1 MTEAK
6 KTRKAQTPDDK
17 EEQVAAPPAAETTPE
32 LLLEE
37 ENEGGC
43 IKISESVIAAVV
55 RKYTLEVDGVI
66 RFAPQG
72 IGGALAGMV
81 GKRNYESNMVVEMD
95 DASARISV
103 TLVMEFGV
111 RIPDVAQM
119 VQDVIRNKVEELT
132 GKHVSRVNV
141 IVQELEEASPEP
153 AESTE
158 PAAKPE

>member
-1 MTEAK
+1 M
-6 KTRKAQTPDDK
+6 D
-17 EEQVAAPPAAETTPE
+17 
-32 LLLEE
+32 E
-37 ENEGGC
+37 ENEGGF

-81 GKRNYESNMVVEMD
+81 GKRSYESSMVVEMD
-95 DASARISV
+95 DDSARISV
-103 TLVMEFGV
+103 TLVLEFGV

-119 VQDVIRNKVEELT
+119 VQDVIRTRVEELT

-141 IVQELEEASPEP
+141 IVQDLEDAAPPRAAQPGEKRQ
-153 AESTE
+153 AEDGE
-158 PAAKPE
+158 

>member
-6 KTRKAQTPDDK
+6 KAKTTQAANK
-17 EEQVAAPPAAETTPE
+17 EQAPPPSSVEVSAE
-32 LLLEE
+32 LLMEE
-37 ENEGGC
+37 ENEDGC
-43 IKISESVIAAVV
+43 IKISESVIATVV

-95 DASARISV
+95 DNSARISV
-103 TLVMEFGV
+103 TLVMKFGV
-111 RIPDVAQM
+111 RIPEVAQM
-119 VQDVIRNKVEELT
+119 VQDVIRNRVEELT

-141 IVQELEEASPEP
+141 IVQELEDVMPEP
-153 AESTE
+153 A
-158 PAAKPE
+158 PEAENTATAE